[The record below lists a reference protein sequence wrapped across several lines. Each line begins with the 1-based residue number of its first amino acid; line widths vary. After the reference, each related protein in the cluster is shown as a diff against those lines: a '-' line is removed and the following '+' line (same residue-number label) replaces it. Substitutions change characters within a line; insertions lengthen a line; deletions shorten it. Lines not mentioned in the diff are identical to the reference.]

1 MPVPFVTGIE
11 DRELFEVFSRFLMSH
26 SSDNKS
32 FCNFCPTNFLFSL
45 KCMLS
50 LKQKRIAIH
59 SQLVGIAWLNFLFTV
74 HLPQSLAVS
83 GAMVV
88 IGVES
93 ASGRR
98 ETVIGKSTATDDRRG
113 FMSP

>member
-1 MPVPFVTGIE
+1 MNFHIKSV
-11 DRELFEVFSRFLMSH
+11 LFATR
-26 SSDNKS
+26 NG
-32 FCNFCPTNFLFSL
+32 
-45 KCMLS
+45 S

-93 ASGRR
+93 ASRRR